1 MLKFSFILII
11 LFLQYLPYYT
21 QCPNNLI
28 KNGSFELDSVGEAIT
43 GMFWTT
49 LDGTPDI
56 EDAADSNLPNGATYD
71 FGEPKSSDDGGN
83 WQILG
88 SYFPESQNQDTLNES
103 IGQIIKL
110 ERSIPHQLSFE
121 YVSMAFL
128 DSGIEGWY
136 GAIDV
141 FINGELYFTTDI
153 SSSLYNFETAF
164 FVFTPTV
171 QDILLEFRISKTVN
185 PTTLKIMGIDGIC
198 LKPITTG
205 FFCEP

>member
-1 MLKFSFILII
+1 MSRQLYLLLVS
-11 LFLQYLPYYT
+11 LFYNSICFA

-28 KNGSFELDSVGEAIT
+28 KNGSFELDTVGEAIT
-43 GMFWTT
+43 GKFWTT
-49 LDGTPDI
+49 IEGTPDI
-56 EDAADSNLPNGATYD
+56 EDTADSNLPNGATYD
-71 FGEPKSSDDGGN
+71 FGEPKSSNDGGN

-110 ERSIPHQLSFE
+110 ERSIPHKLSFE

-141 FINGELYFTTDI
+141 FINGELVFTTDI

-164 FVFTPTV
+164 FTFTPTV
-171 QDILLEFRISKTVN
+171 QDIILEFRTSKTVN
-185 PTTLKIMGIDGIC
+185 PTTLKIMGIDGVC
-198 LKPITTG
+198 LRPVTTG